1 MSHSVTHLLTTWKQE
16 MLAHL
21 KTTLYKSLNFA
32 LLFACLTHI
41 FLTVF
46 FFQVSLSE
54 VHTSN
59 TGGGR
64 RGFKKHPI
72 WILLQTIYSPES
84 AKVHRLLET
93 SSSTPPPPPLLS
105 VSLRLSPTHKLTLA
119 RTALALFL
127 ILWSLWKKA
136 FLLKYYVESFHLS
149 SSYSNRTIHNKK
161 TLPHRRRGVFCE
173 IATKAPEIWE

>member
-1 MSHSVTHLLTTWKQE
+1 M
-16 MLAHL
+16 
-21 KTTLYKSLNFA
+21 
-32 LLFACLTHI
+32 
-41 FLTVF
+41 
-46 FFQVSLSE
+46 SLSE

-59 TGGGR
+59 TGG
-64 RGFKKHPI
+64 GFKKHPI

-161 TLPHRRRGVFCE
+161 RCRTGAEVSFVKLPQKHLRYGNKIVSNYIQATRRQLKPLQWKCAV
-173 IATKAPEIWE
+173 K